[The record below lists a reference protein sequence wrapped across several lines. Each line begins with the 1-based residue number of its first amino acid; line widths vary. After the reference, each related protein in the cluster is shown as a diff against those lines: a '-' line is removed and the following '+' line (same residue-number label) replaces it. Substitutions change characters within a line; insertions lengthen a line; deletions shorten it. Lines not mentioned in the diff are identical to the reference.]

1 MISSDKKNQKEDLP
15 ELRTFKQR
23 CEAILKIGNLA
34 IRNAQKENT
43 EMGLPNDYVIG
54 NKHIYI
60 MPDGKVKYKTLR

>member
-1 MISSDKKNQKEDLP
+1 MKKT
-15 ELRTFKQR
+15 ELKTFKQR
-23 CEAILKIGNLA
+23 SEAIFQIGSEA

-60 MPDGKVKYKTLR
+60 MPDGKVKSKTIK